1 MLKVKFRLTRE
12 DGLHARPA
20 AQLVALALKFP
31 KLEITLEKDGKEV
44 NGKSLSAILTL
55 QGEMGDVISFKI
67 SGEGEEE
74 FWENLKQTIQGEV
87 MEIEKN

>member
-1 MLKVKFRLTRE
+1 MRLRRE

-20 AQLVALALKFP
+20 AQLVALALKYP
-31 KLEITLEKDGKEV
+31 KLEIVLEKNGKEA

-55 QGEMGDVISFKI
+55 QGEMGDVIGFKV

-74 FWENLKQTIQGEV
+74 FWENLEQTIQGEV
-87 MEIEKN
+87 LEIEKD

>member
-1 MLKVKFRLTRE
+1 MLKAKFRLARE

-20 AQLVALALKFP
+20 AHLVALAIKYP
-31 KLEITLEKDGKEV
+31 KLEIILEKDGREV

-55 QGEMGDVISFKI
+55 QGEMGDVISFRI

-87 MEIEKN
+87 LEIEKN